1 MDLKKTIRY
10 FNGVKD
16 DVMMAGLIAAIALG
30 GIAFIAYNCNDMG
43 VVYICVALAAIVAL
57 GGFIYNDYQKKRLS
71 VTDQDYDS
79 IARSVLTDLT
89 PRALSRL
96 GLDIEEVKEIAPI
109 IFDGYSFEDCT
120 RVKRGLD
127 GIWRSDRYKV
137 VQLFFSLN
145 EVHIYT
151 YSYSTIM
158 ENTSENT
165 DVYFYKDIVSVST
178 STETTTINRYNGQ
191 NNVGTQV
198 QYECFKLTTAG
209 GTSLKVSIRDSAN
222 AQRSINAMRQLL
234 RAKKQM

>member
-1 MDLKKTIRY
+1 MTTK
-10 FNGVKD
+10 
-16 DVMMAGLIAAIALG
+16 
-30 GIAFIAYNCNDMG
+30 
-43 VVYICVALAAIVAL
+43 
-57 GGFIYNDYQKKRLS
+57 KKRLS

-165 DVYFYKDIVSVST
+165 DVYF
-178 STETTTINRYNGQ
+178 
-191 NNVGTQV
+191 
-198 QYECFKLTTAG
+198 L
-209 GTSLKVSIRDSAN
+209 
-222 AQRSINAMRQLL
+222 
-234 RAKKQM
+234 